1 MEDQVVLADHRTDA
15 DLLDER
21 DLEEILNLHKAKP
34 EVCGSGRFRAP
45 TWRDSMRG
53 STHSTA

>member
-1 MEDQVVLADHRTDA
+1 MVLADHRTDA